1 MKFYFFIPLFFIQ
14 LFSFVSFGQVTLS
27 PQIKTRNLSN
37 IDILR
42 VEITDENTTIDMR
55 YTCMTNN
62 ENWIC
67 AKKEFY
73 IKGVEQAERVFLL
86 TTVNIPICEEKYYFK
101 NQKGATR
108 DFRLIFPKLEAG
120 IELIDIIEM
129 DVQNDFS
136 FYSVAIKNPPNKKD
150 EVEKIIQT
158 QPKIISQKTTNTT
171 TNTTTSKTTTSQKTN
186 ANSKN
191 VAQKKL
197 ETKPTTK
204 KVTKT
209 EIPEKPKLLFGTQKV
224 GLKDSVNVQILFDKA
239 SDVIKTES
247 APELQKLLGFMNQ
260 NPTVVIEIIGH
271 TEADEPNY
279 TPKQR
284 ASNLQL
290 SAERIKSV
298 KDFLLTKGISPL
310 RIQTKAYGGSKP
322 ISQDPTV
329 NRRVV
334 MKIIK
339 F

>member
-1 MKFYFFIPLFFIQ
+1 MKLYFFIFLFSIQ
-14 LFSFVSFGQVTLS
+14 LLSFGQVTLS
-27 PQIKTRNLSN
+27 PQIKTRNLN
-37 IDILR
+37 HLDILR
-42 VEITDENTTIDMR
+42 IEITDENTTVDMR

-73 IKGVEQAERVFLL
+73 IKGVEQTERIFLL
-86 TTVNIPICEEKYYFK
+86 TTINIPICEEKYYFK

-120 IELIDIIEM
+120 IELVDIIEM

-136 FYSVAIKNPPNKKD
+136 FYGVTINNPPNQTTKI
-150 EVEKIIQT
+150 EKTTQT
-158 QPKIISQKTTNTT
+158 TPKIISQKTTNTT
-171 TNTTTSKTTTSQKTN
+171 TNKTSTTKKTDTNGKT
-186 ANSKN
+186 
-191 VAQKKL
+191 VAQKKPT
-197 ETKPTTK
+197 TKPITTTK
-204 KVTKT
+204 KVTNT

-247 APELQKLLGFMNQ
+247 TPELEKLLNFMNQ

-298 KDFLLTKGISPL
+298 KDFLQTKGISPL